1 VTQPSYAPILR
12 SGEVRPTKPTATPE
26 FGRAP
31 KAGLQRHATKGA
43 LAGTPAPGEGFA
55 LTLAAREC
63 EQLHFPHGV
72 DDHDVEVGVGLVA
85 AKRASLAGRGPTVYD
100 VRAVVEL
107 FGLKEATV
115 DACAP
120 FAGLGHSYAAQ
131 RHFVDSVSEEALFP
145 TK

>member
-1 VTQPSYAPILR
+1 MTQPSYAPILR

-72 DDHDVEVGVGLVA
+72 DHHDVEIRGVGPQGAQDGGQGFL
-85 AKRASLAGRGPTVYD
+85 LIIGRDDRDFFHDG
-100 VRAVVEL
+100 
-107 FGLKEATV
+107 
-115 DACAP
+115 
-120 FAGLGHSYAAQ
+120 
-131 RHFVDSVSEEALFP
+131 
-145 TK
+145 